1 MTLAARPRL
10 RRRHAGAK
18 WMSAEQN
25 TDNGTMTLSHTD
37 RGFSILHFAD
47 RYGVNCSLQK
57 SSLATEDAIWFGCSD
72 ASPQIMASQAAE
84 HGVETDQV
92 TGWVPYPIPEAVSLN
107 TRMHLTQEQVREL
120 LPYLQHFAETGE
132 ISGAPADHECSSE
145 QDGRD
150 DQVME
155 LRLCEQQHVVLQ
167 PDRLYRFTAD
177 TDCHACQDMVAFNS
191 PAQNL
196 PMQDSQERA
205 LKVLTYREVVAKQL
219 DAGTAN
225 AETQRHAAHML
236 RERTEQHEPVSA
248 FDPSELED
256 MARTA
261 FEEAMAFGIS
271 TDSFLRLAKWVATA
285 IPVGNELA
293 VAGWETVFPSPELAA
308 KYGTT
313 VVVQKGRP
321 TPPYSSTQPLC
332 RIADAV
338 RMLAQRDAEI
348 RELSATAEQNWAYVQ
363 LVDNYMAQHGLLEL
377 VHEDGGGREA
387 GLNVVAGIEK
397 LRMQCVSKGT
407 PEA

>member
-1 MTLAARPRL
+1 
-10 RRRHAGAK
+10 
-18 WMSAEQN
+18 MSIELNASNEP
-25 TDNGTMTLSHTD
+25 GTISHTD
-37 RGFSILHFAD
+37 RGFDILHFND
-47 RYGVNCSLQK
+47 RNGVLCSLQK
-57 SSLATEDAIWFGCSD
+57 SSIATEGAIWFGCDD
-72 ASPQIMASQAAE
+72 ANPQIMASQAAE
-84 HGVETDQV
+84 HGIETVQAS
-92 TGWVPYPIPEAVSLN
+92 GWVSYPIPDEVLLN
-107 TRMHLTQEQVREL
+107 TRMHLTQEQVRKL

-132 ISGAPADHECSSE
+132 IRGAAAGNDSPSE
-145 QDGRD
+145 QDCQGE
-150 DQVME
+150 QVME
-155 LRLCEQQHVVLQ
+155 LRLCEQQYVVLQ

-177 TDCHACQDMVAFNS
+177 PDCQRCQDMVAFNS

-196 PMQDSQERA
+196 PMQASQEGA
-205 LKVLTYREVVAKQL
+205 SKVLTYREVVAKQL
-219 DAGTAN
+219 DDGTAD

-236 RERTEQHEPVSA
+236 RERAEQREPVSA

-261 FEEAMAFGIS
+261 FEEAMSFGIS
-271 TDSFLRLAKWVATA
+271 VDSFLRLAKWVATA

-293 VAGWETVFPSPELAA
+293 VAGWETVFPSQELAA

-313 VVVQKGRP
+313 VIVQKNRP

-338 RMLAQRDAEI
+338 RMIAQRDDEI
-348 RELSATAEQNWAYVQ
+348 RELSAAAEQNWAYVQ
-363 LVDNYMAQHGLLEL
+363 LVDNYMAQHGLLEV

-397 LRMQCVSKGT
+397 LRVQRAAKGT